1 MLIRRRPIDER
12 PEVDVANLAA
22 DVRADLLIGHVR
34 HATVGT
40 LRTENTHP
48 FRYRQWLFAQTGTVH
63 DFEQVR
69 QRLVGSV
76 PEFLRSGIRGETDAE
91 VVFHVFLSFLH
102 DAGLLNHESV
112 EVSLVREALRSS
124 LAVVDGITAE
134 VGTKPGRFNL
144 MVSNGGQ
151 IVAVHRSDEPMCLRM
166 YSGKA
171 DAEAI
176 IGDDPELRRKVP
188 ELARVHFTIAA
199 SNFEGTIDS
208 PVEGGAQMPSSRC
221 RAMRIRGLRR
231 CRALAAASAWALAC
245 GCGHATPD
253 AATPSAV
260 AELPLSSAEREP
272 DGVVLDAPPLPGA
285 QHPRERPGGA
295 LASPRARRVVELVRA
310 FVDGWQRGRSTHC
323 SR

>member
-1 MLIRRRPIDER
+1 MARLFGIIGNRPDLTSRVLAFESEALRARSTGEPLGWGLGFYQGGEVLIRRRPIDER
-12 PEVDVANLAA
+12 PELDVASLAA

-34 HATVGT
+34 HATVGA

-48 FRYRQWLFAQTGTVH
+48 FRYRQWLFAQTGTVY

-69 QRLVGSV
+69 ERLVGSV

-134 VGTKPGRFNL
+134 VGTKPGKFNL

-151 IVAVHRSDEPMCLRM
+151 VVALHRSDAPMCLRT

-176 IGDDPELRRKVP
+176 IGDDPQLRRKVP
-188 ELARVHFTIAA
+188 ELARVHFTVAA
-199 SNFEGTIDS
+199 SDFEGAI
-208 PVEGGAQMPSSRC
+208 PNGRWKMV
-221 RAMRIRGLRR
+221 
-231 CRALAAASAWALAC
+231 
-245 GCGHATPD
+245 
-253 AATPSAV
+253 
-260 AELPLSSAEREP
+260 P
-272 DGVVLDAPPLPGA
+272 DGAILTMSCDVD
-285 QHPRERPGGA
+285 PRIEA
-295 LASPRARRVVELVRA
+295 L
-310 FVDGWQRGRSTHC
+310 
-323 SR
+323 